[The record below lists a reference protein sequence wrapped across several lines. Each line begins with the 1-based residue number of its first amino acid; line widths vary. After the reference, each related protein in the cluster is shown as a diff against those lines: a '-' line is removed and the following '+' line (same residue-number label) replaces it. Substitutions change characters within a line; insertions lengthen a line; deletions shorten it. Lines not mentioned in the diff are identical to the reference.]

1 MGKQF
6 TRLPERGPE
15 PALKTGQVNSLSTEP
30 ALEAKL
36 DGAEHGRPRRHNPA
50 TLAPGKPSDGVTTS
64 RQRRGAPTKTRNK
77 DHADRVLKR
86 EVRGAIQPDRSAAFR
101 THDCKRGRG
110 RALRRKV
117 SFGSFTSVS
126 RCPRHFRLSPNSG
139 GIADIAGCLKRA
151 RNGLMRCNKFG
162 ASKLVVR
169 RATHRAAPWP
179 PSNRACRS
187 LR

>member
-15 PALKTGQVNSLSTEP
+15 PALKP
-30 ALEAKL
+30 AKL
-36 DGAEHGRPRRHNPA
+36 IRYRQSRALKQSSTVRSTVGLAGHNPA

-117 SFGSFTSVS
+117 SFGSDSDLTAPESHFRSTPRPDIADRAGHVGFVPKTIVS
-126 RCPRHFRLSPNSG
+126 RCNNSTKP
-139 GIADIAGCLKRA
+139 IAGI
-151 RNGLMRCNKFG
+151 
-162 ASKLVVR
+162 
-169 RATHRAAPWP
+169 
-179 PSNRACRS
+179 
-187 LR
+187 